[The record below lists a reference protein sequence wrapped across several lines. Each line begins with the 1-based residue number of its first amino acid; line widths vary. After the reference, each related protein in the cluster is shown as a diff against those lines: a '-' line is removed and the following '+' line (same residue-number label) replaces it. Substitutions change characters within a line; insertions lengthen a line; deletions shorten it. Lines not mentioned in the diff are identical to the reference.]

1 MIGYVNIKGV
11 DYKIATNKVIT
22 VKYEGDKNA
31 KGRKEK
37 IQVHKKRNEGS

>member
-1 MIGYVNIKGV
+1 MVAFVNIKGV
-11 DYKIATNKVIT
+11 KYEVVNGKSIT

-37 IQVHKKRNEGS
+37 IQIHKKRNEGS